1 MLSQRKVP
9 FTSCSSLFCT
19 LNASERVKGAI
30 AAPLTIPAPGGKIA
44 APRFPPLIPPG
55 YRGGRDV
62 TSL

>member
-1 MLSQRKVP
+1 MFFQRKVP
-9 FTSCSSLFCT
+9 FTSCSSLLCT

-55 YRGGRDV
+55 YRAGRDV